1 MTASREQLSSIHQV
15 LSAYL
20 MHWHRLAVDSSL
32 FIATGSL
39 TVAGFT
45 LSAANLDLRRG
56 VVAVGLL
63 VIIAI
68 GGAFISRVV
77 LSHVATLRGMIQK
90 VDEEN
95 GVFEPGFLKS
105 GEALYPLEWKTQKV
119 ERWSDPIATLT
130 TFASLILPLILAALI
145 AGYVAIFPNPNS

>member
-1 MTASREQLSSIHQV
+1 MTATREQLASVHQV
-15 LSAYL
+15 LSSYL

-45 LSAANLDLRRG
+45 LSASNLDLRRG
-56 VVAVGLL
+56 AVAVGLL
-63 VIIAI
+63 VVIAI

-77 LSHVATLRGMIQK
+77 LSHNRTLRGMIQK
-90 VDEEN
+90 IDEEN

-105 GEALYPLEWKTQKV
+105 GEALYPAEWKTQKV
-119 ERWSDPIATLT
+119 EHWNDPIITLT
-130 TFASLILPLILAALI
+130 TFASLALPLTLAALI
-145 AGYVAIFPNPNS
+145 AGYAAIFPGAP